1 MLNKFYKTINNK
13 YSKFFRFI
21 FFLRYL
27 ITIFIIST
35 ALFVLIPNFFDY
47 EKKANILKKHILENY
62 NFEISSYEKINFKSL
77 PFPRLELENVSIISK
92 SQTIE
97 LKVKNLNIY
106 PHILSIYNYDN
117 FKIKKI
123 FIEDN
128 HATVDVKNLK
138 FFFKQLF
145 TQKNKFSFDNLNLK
159 LIDQNKLILN
169 IENIKFDNFGY
180 NKNLIKG
187 KIFDKKFKI
196 KLDNNFKSINFIIP
210 NSGIRTDILFDKVN
224 KNEIIKGNLKSKI
237 LATNLKFLFE
247 LNDSELKINNL
258 FLRNRNLFLSGE
270 SSIRLKPFFD
280 IKSNVIIEDLNLSL
294 LEKLDFNKLSELREI
309 IKKINIKSKINFE
322 SKKISRSLFNELKL
336 NIDLAYGRINYIKNF
351 SLSNSNFK
359 CSGNINLLEDFPL
372 LSFNCFINSKDKQK
386 FLKIFSIKTK
396 EKNEI
401 FQLNARGNLNILNKK
416 INLKKISL
424 NEKYEASEEDLK
436 YFKEKFEDI
445 ILNESLLKMFKLKKI
460 KNFILEIL

>member
-138 FFFKQLF
+138 FLFKQLF

-187 KIFDKKFKI
+187 KIFNKKFKI
-196 KLDNNFKSINFIIP
+196 KLDNNFKTINFIIP

-258 FLRNRNLFLSGE
+258 FLRNRNLSLSGE

-309 IKKINIKSKINFE
+309 IKKINIKSNINFE

-372 LSFNCFINSKDKQK
+372 LSFNCLINSKDKQK

>member
-1 MLNKFYKTINNK
+1 M
-13 YSKFFRFI
+13 
-21 FFLRYL
+21 
-27 ITIFIIST
+27 
-35 ALFVLIPNFFDY
+35 LIPNFFDY
-47 EKKANILKKHILENY
+47 ENKAKILKKHILENY

-123 FIEDN
+123 LIKDN

-180 NKNLIKG
+180 NKNLIKD

-196 KLDNNFKSINFIIP
+196 KLDKNYKNINFIIP

-224 KNEIIKGNLKSKI
+224 KNEIIKGNFKSKI

-247 LNDSELKINNL
+247 LK
-258 FLRNRNLFLSGE
+258 
-270 SSIRLKPFFD
+270 
-280 IKSNVIIEDLNLSL
+280 
-294 LEKLDFNKLSELREI
+294 
-309 IKKINIKSKINFE
+309 
-322 SKKISRSLFNELKL
+322 
-336 NIDLAYGRINYIKNF
+336 
-351 SLSNSNFK
+351 
-359 CSGNINLLEDFPL
+359 
-372 LSFNCFINSKDKQK
+372 
-386 FLKIFSIKTK
+386 
-396 EKNEI
+396 
-401 FQLNARGNLNILNKK
+401 
-416 INLKKISL
+416 
-424 NEKYEASEEDLK
+424 
-436 YFKEKFEDI
+436 
-445 ILNESLLKMFKLKKI
+445 
-460 KNFILEIL
+460 